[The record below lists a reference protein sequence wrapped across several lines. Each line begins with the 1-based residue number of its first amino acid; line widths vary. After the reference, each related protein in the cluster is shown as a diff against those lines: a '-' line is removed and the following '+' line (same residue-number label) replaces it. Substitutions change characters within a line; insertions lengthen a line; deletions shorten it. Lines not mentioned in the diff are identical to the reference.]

1 VVPPWVTG
9 AHKPP
14 LDRRAVTIEHN
25 ASRIAVIFV
34 GTGARTA
41 MRSSE
46 IEICVLGPVG
56 VSRAGHEVA
65 LGGSKPRTVLAA
77 LLLARGWAVPDGHL
91 NEMLWGWNPP
101 ATMSA
106 QIYTYVSRLRKRLA
120 PEIDIARQGAGYLL
134 RLGSAELDFDQ
145 FERLTRLGEEH
156 LARGEFEKAS
166 GFFQAGLQE
175 WSGPALANVT
185 EFLTRAENPRLNEAR
200 MTALEARIDADLA
213 VGRHRQLVSELTG
226 LTGRYPLRERLRVQ
240 LMTALYSDERQG
252 DALRVY
258 YEARRTLSE
267 ELGVDP
273 GPALTAAYH
282 AILHAQLSFR
292 PETVVRAAAQRR
304 PALQSIAVAH

>member
-1 VVPPWVTG
+1 M
-9 AHKPP
+9 K
-14 LDRRAVTIEHN
+14 
-25 ASRIAVIFV
+25 
-34 GTGARTA
+34 
-41 MRSSE
+41 SSE
-46 IEICVLGPVG
+46 VEVCVLGPVG
-56 VSRAGHEVA
+56 VSRAGHEIS

-77 LLLARGWAVPDGHL
+77 LLLARGWVVPDGHL
-91 NEMLWGWNPP
+91 NEVLWGWHPP
-101 ATMSA
+101 TTMSA

-134 RLGSAELDFDQ
+134 RLGSAEFDFDQ

-156 LARGEFEKAS
+156 LARGDFEKAS
-166 GFFQAGLQE
+166 SYFQAGLQK
-175 WSGPALANVT
+175 WNGPALANVT
-185 EFLTRAENPRLNEAR
+185 EFLTRTENPRLNEAR

-213 VGRHRQLVSELTG
+213 LGRHRQLIAELTG

-258 YEARRTLSE
+258 YDARRTLTE

-282 AILHAQLSFR
+282 AILHAELAFA
-292 PETVVRAAAQRR
+292 PETVVRAAADRR
-304 PALQSIAVAH
+304 PVLQPAVAGR